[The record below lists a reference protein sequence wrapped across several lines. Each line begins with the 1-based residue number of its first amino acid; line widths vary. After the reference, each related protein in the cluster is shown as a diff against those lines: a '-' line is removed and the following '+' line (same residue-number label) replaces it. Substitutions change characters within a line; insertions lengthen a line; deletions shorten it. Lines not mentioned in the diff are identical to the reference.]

1 MMLPS
6 TEIVSSLGYLGI
18 FLLILLFPVP
28 PEIVLPFAG
37 FLSAQGR
44 LNLAG
49 IVISGVMG
57 STIASLP
64 WYLAGRYLGE
74 ERLTAWVARH
84 KWIDLSINEL
94 QRANRWF
101 RRSGNQAVLLSQCFP
116 IVRTLIAIPA
126 GISRMNLG
134 LFLLYLVA
142 SGIVWQGALA
152 GAGYLLG
159 SRYQLVRQHTSF
171 LRFGAI
177 LLLAIAIIWYVG
189 HRRRKKFS
197 NATRKSKVRSQK

>member
-1 MMLPS
+1 MMLSS
-6 TEIVSSLGYLGI
+6 TEIVGSLGYLGI
-18 FLLILLFPVP
+18 FLLILVSPVP

-37 FLSAQGR
+37 FLAARGQ

-49 IVISGVMG
+49 AIGSGVMG

-64 WYLAGRYLGE
+64 WYLAARYLGE
-74 ERLTAWVARH
+74 ERLTAWVARQ
-84 KWIDLSINEL
+84 KWIDLSTNEL

-101 RRSGNQAVLLSQCFP
+101 RRSGNKAVLLSQCFP

-126 GISRMNLG
+126 GMSRMNLG
-134 LFLLYLVA
+134 LFLFCLVA
-142 SGIVWQGALA
+142 SASVWMGSLA

-159 SRYQLVRQHTSF
+159 SQYLLVRRHTSF

-177 LLLAIAIIWYVG
+177 VLLVVAIFWFVR